1 MDYNGSSNE
10 IEIKRGIQ
18 VFVVFANTIYWQ
30 QRNTAVI
37 NVLNG
42 ETKEIYRNI
51 SLFTQWTNLTSLVV
65 MDTSK
70 QPIGEL

>member
-1 MDYNGSSNE
+1 MDYNGYSNKTD
-10 IEIKRGIQ
+10 IKRKIQ
-18 VFVVFANTIYWQ
+18 VFVVFANTIYVQ
-30 QRNTAVI
+30 QPNTAVI

-42 ETKEIYRNI
+42 ETKEIYHNI